1 MSEAFWIALIPT
13 TVTAAAAVLS
23 SWLAN
28 RSRKK
33 DDEKRDKNKAK
44 DQKKREDLDAAFR
57 QEVKDK
63 LDRLDE
69 KIEEN
74 RERLDKHNGYGEKW
88 ANSQEH
94 LARMD
99 ERLEH
104 IEEHSREHGDEL
116 KSIRKTIVRYHG
128 GA

>member
-1 MSEAFWIALIPT
+1 MSEEFWIALIPT
-13 TVTAAAAVLS
+13 SVTAFAAVLS

-33 DDEKRDKNKAK
+33 DDAERDKAK
-44 DQKKREDLDAAFR
+44 QKTQAEKDSLDSAFR

-74 RERLDKHNGYGEKW
+74 KKRLDEHNGYGEKW
-88 ANSQEH
+88 AKSQEH
-94 LARMD
+94 LIRMD
-99 ERLEH
+99 EKLEH

-116 KSIRKTIVRYHG
+116 KNIRKTINRYHG

>member
-13 TVTAAAAVLS
+13 TVTALAAVIS

-33 DDEKRDKNKAK
+33 DDAERDKTKAK
-44 DQKKREDLDAAFR
+44 TQAKKEALDLAFR

-74 RERLDKHNGYGEKW
+74 KKRLDEHNGYGAKW
-88 ANSQEH
+88 AASQVH

-116 KSIRKTIVRYHG
+116 KNIRKTINRYHG